1 MEKHFDSI
9 KTIESGMTIIK
20 VHPNDDD
27 LDYHLFPIKVIE
39 KTLNLLRDSSI
50 PFDAI
55 RGDDEHISMV
65 PLAESGYNVED
76 LDASQVVAIQSKV
89 DIADLFMITKYV
101 NTHEGP
107 FKVSLLKAADLPKF
121 SDYLSPKA
129 QESLPSEI
137 QEALRRYMRM
147 LINMTDGERVRCI
160 LDFSENASFGNLL
173 CYYNDQVKE
182 FILSH
187 VSKRHAEELRKES
200 NS

>member
-1 MEKHFDSI
+1 MEKHFDST

-20 VHPNDDD
+20 VRSNDDD
-27 LDYHLFPIKVIE
+27 LDYHLFPVKVIE

-107 FKVSLLKAADLPKF
+107 LRYPCLKQPTCRSFQITYLPKLKKVF
-121 SDYLSPKA
+121 QA
-129 QESLPSEI
+129 RF
-137 QEALRRYMRM
+137 RR
-147 LINMTDGERVRCI
+147 
-160 LDFSENASFGNLL
+160 LL
-173 CYYNDQVKE
+173 GDICGC
-182 FILSH
+182 
-187 VSKRHAEELRKES
+187 
-200 NS
+200 